1 MEDSER
7 DSFKKVKLVDY
18 PMHLNILRG
27 DYISVIVMQERKGK
41 VIIAYYM
48 AHLSMAFILPNNALS
63 EYCSNQTCEVIIL
76 GGCQGTQNGHVGV
89 ERARIKGVGGER
101 KVLNAKI
108 NQEVAI

>member
-41 VIIAYYM
+41 VIIAYSWLTCQW
-48 AHLSMAFILPNNALS
+48 HL
-63 EYCSNQTCEVIIL
+63 YCLIMHTVNTVP
-76 GGCQGTQNGHVGV
+76 TKPV
-89 ERARIKGVGGER
+89 R
-101 KVLNAKI
+101 
-108 NQEVAI
+108 